1 MMKML
6 GWTGGSLGTSGDG
19 IKEPV
24 SVEVK
29 VDRCGLGLTEKSS
42 KLDYEFFEKYLTK
55 YKTDETAT
63 YNLVFSKEFDKD
75 ERKTLH
81 E

>member
-1 MMKML
+1 MKML
-6 GWTGGSLGTSGDG
+6 GWTGGALGTSGDG

-24 SVEVK
+24 NVEFK
-29 VDRCGLGLTEKSS
+29 VDRSGLGLSSQSS
-42 KLDYEFFEKYLTK
+42 KLNYEFFVKYLTE
-55 YKTDETAT
+55 YKTDEYAT
-63 YNLVFSKEFDKD
+63 YNLIFSKEFDKD